1 MADLLGELDDLFK
14 EVEGDSDIFENV
26 PDGTYLAEI
35 VAAEYKESKSSGRPM
50 VQIATK
56 ILDGEYEGKWH
67 SRFMMLTGN
76 DETGTRRNLN
86 QMARQLRELGIDTTG
101 GLQDTLEEL
110 STLDGMEVIVEI
122 DTVTSTKNG
131 REYTNTFIKPAEE

>member
-1 MADLLGELDDLFK
+1 MADLLNELDDLFK

-35 VAAEYKESKSSGRPM
+35 IAAEYKESKSSGRPM

-86 QMARQLRELGIDTTG
+86 QLARQVRELGVDTTG
-101 GLQDTLEEL
+101 GLQDTLEGL
-110 STLDGMEVIVEI
+110 SALEGMEVIVEI
-122 DTVTSTKNG
+122 ETVESKG
-131 REYTNTFIKPAEE
+131 REFTNTFIRPTED

>member
-1 MADLLGELDDLFK
+1 MADLLNELDDLFK

-35 VAAEYKESKSSGRPM
+35 IAAEYKESKSSGRPM

-67 SRFMMLTGN
+67 SRFMMLTGR

-86 QMARQLRELGIDTTG
+86 QLARQVRELGVDTTG
-101 GLQDTLEEL
+101 GLQDTLEGL
-110 STLDGMEVIVEI
+110 SALEGMEVIVEI
-122 DTVTSTKNG
+122 ETVESKG
-131 REYTNTFIKPAEE
+131 REFTNTFIRPTED